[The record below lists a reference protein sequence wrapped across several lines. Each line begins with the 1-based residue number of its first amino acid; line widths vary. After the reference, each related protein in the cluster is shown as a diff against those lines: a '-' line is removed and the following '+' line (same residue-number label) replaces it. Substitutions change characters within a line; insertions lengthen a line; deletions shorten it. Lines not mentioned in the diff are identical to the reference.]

1 MRRALPFLGL
11 LLASLPASASD
22 YSFFPETDR
31 IFHRLLADPRQ
42 VQTSGRYYRQ
52 AGDDLADIALGNS
65 WGIVRWE
72 GAGLG
77 GWKLQWNVEG
87 MAYTRFKLGGG
98 INEFETI
105 DFFGNLPF
113 EARCGIFSGKLVLF
127 HESSHLGDDYIRRTG
142 NLGTRY
148 SIEGLRA
155 FASIEPHPLVRVY
168 GGGGD
173 LLHSVPSD
181 QGGMLQ
187 FGIELRTPDFNSS
200 TRYPKHLYL
209 AEDVRW
215 FDRVE
220 YNPTMNT
227 EIGIRIAYSGVI
239 RSLRVH
245 VGDSHGHSDFGQFY
259 SRTENYYNFGIS
271 CDF

>member
-1 MRRALPFLGL
+1 MRRALPFWAL
-11 LLASLPASASD
+11 LLTALPAFAAD
-22 YSFFPETDR
+22 YSVFPETDR

-42 VQTSGRYYRQ
+42 VQTSARYYQ
-52 AGDDLADIALGNS
+52 QSGDDLADIALGNS
-65 WGIVRWE
+65 WGMVRWD
-72 GAGLG
+72 GPSLG
-77 GWKLQWNVEG
+77 GWRLQWNVEG
-87 MAYTRFKLGGG
+87 MAYTRFRLGGG
-98 INEFETI
+98 INEFQTI
-105 DFFGNLPF
+105 DFFGNLPL
-113 EARCGIFSGKLVLF
+113 EARSGIYSGKLVLF

-142 NLGTRY
+142 DLGTRY
-148 SIEGLRA
+148 SVEGWSLI
-155 FASIEPHPLVRVY
+155 ASVEPHPLLRLY

-173 LLHSVPSD
+173 LLHSVPAG

-187 FGIELRTPDFNSS
+187 FGLELRTPDFNTA

-220 YNPTMNT
+220 WNPTANT
-227 EIGIRIAYSGVI
+227 EIGIRITYSGVI

-245 VGDSHGHSDFGQFY
+245 VGNLRGHSEFGQFY
-259 SRTENYYNFGIS
+259 KRTENYVNLGIS